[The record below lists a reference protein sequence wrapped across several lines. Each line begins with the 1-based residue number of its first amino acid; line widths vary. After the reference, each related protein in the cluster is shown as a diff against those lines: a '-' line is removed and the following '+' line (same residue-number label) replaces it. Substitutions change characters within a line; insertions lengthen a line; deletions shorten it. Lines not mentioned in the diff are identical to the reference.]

1 MAESVSELFCPAIL
15 VLARHGEA
23 EYERPGLSDDGG
35 SLTRA
40 GRRQAR
46 ELAERLAGDRVA
58 AVWCSDM
65 SRSVQTAEI
74 AAATLGLETVT
85 VASGLR
91 EISVGD
97 HHGTPLRT
105 GLLDPQLR
113 AWEDGRLAARV
124 PGGESGAEVVARLRV
139 ALEAAADQY
148 RGETVLLVS
157 HGWAIRVAVSQ
168 LCVNVRRARSWDL
181 DHGQAARISAGSEDW
196 RLQTWAGARV
206 SEN

>member
-1 MAESVSELFCPAIL
+1 MGELFCPAVL

-23 EYERPGLSDDGG
+23 EYERAGLSDDGG
-35 SLTRA
+35 SLTEA

-58 AVWCSDM
+58 AVWCSDL

-74 AAATLGLETVT
+74 AAAALGLNRVT

-97 HHGTPLRT
+97 HAGTPVRA
-105 GLLDPQLR
+105 GLLDQELR
-113 AWEDGRLAARV
+113 AWEKGRLSVRV
-124 PGGESGAEVVARLRV
+124 PGGESGAEVVARLRDP
-139 ALEAAADQY
+139 LEAAADQF
-148 RGETVLLVS
+148 RGETVLMVS

-168 LCVNVRRARSWDL
+168 LCVNARQVRSWDL
-181 DHGQAARISAGSEDW
+181 DHGQAVRISAGSEVW
-196 RLQTWAGARV
+196 RLQAWVDERFG
-206 SEN
+206 ED